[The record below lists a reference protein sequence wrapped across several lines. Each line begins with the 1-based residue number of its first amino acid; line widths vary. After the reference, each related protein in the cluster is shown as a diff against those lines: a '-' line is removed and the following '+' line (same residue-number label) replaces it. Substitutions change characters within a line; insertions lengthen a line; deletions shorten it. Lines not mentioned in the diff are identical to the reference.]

1 MQTKYQTLQSFI
13 KDYEVDLNDFYAIN
27 ISSTGIIMQGFKE
40 NAGDIFQAIK
50 SNPNLRL
57 VSSEDEM
64 DFKCEYN
71 SVIFNLSIS

>member
-1 MQTKYQTLQSFI
+1 MQTKYQTLQAFI
-13 KDYEVDLNDFYAIN
+13 KEYDVDLNDFYAIN

-40 NAGDIFQAIK
+40 NAGDIFEAIK

-64 DFKCEYN
+64 DIKIEFN
-71 SVIFNLSIS
+71 NVIFNLSIS

>member
-1 MQTKYQTLQSFI
+1 MEIKFKTFRSFI
-13 KDYEVDLNDFYAIN
+13 SAFEVDLNDFYAIH
-27 ISSTGIIMQGFKE
+27 ISLTGIVMQAFKE
-40 NAGDIFQAIK
+40 NAGDKFQEIK

-64 DFKCEYN
+64 EIKFEYN

>member
-1 MQTKYQTLQSFI
+1 MHSKYQTLQAFI
-13 KDYEVDLNDFYAIN
+13 KEYEVDLNDFYCIM
-27 ISSTGIIMQGFKE
+27 ISGTGIIMQGFKE
-40 NAGDIFQAIK
+40 NAGDIFNAIK

>member
-1 MQTKYQTLQSFI
+1 MQTKYQTLQAFI
-13 KDYEVDLNDFYAIN
+13 KEYEVDLNDFYAIN

-40 NAGDIFQAIK
+40 NALDIFNAIK